1 MATTKNKN
9 LFYQLYSTDS
19 AVADSGYKCS
29 SAIDE
34 SQASFDISGSD
45 GQITDSN
52 GDVIASIDLSELH
65 VDDITEYNV
74 ETKIL
79 QPHSAYL
86 LQGNEYG
93 ETYKSQFFLIHHL
106 ISTVEGY
113 AEYCN
118 IKFDI
123 LYKLNGKKHNVHVDT
138 KTVRTTYGSFV
149 DIVQNQLNKLKANI
163 TVSIKEYD
171 DQNSSVSVL
180 DYINFQS
187 TEEGYDFIIRNVI
200 ITPILADDENCNGET
215 GQFED
220 SPFTDQIE
228 ITNDMLIDLL
238 NKYKPRLIG
247 ETTTSE
253 TIYKIGCDIY
263 RALMTLTNDI
273 TSDFNTFVY
282 ELDIIKKYFLPCF
295 ETDGTLIF
303 PKRFYDVLVKKYPE
317 IYQKYFTGTL
327 SKYNIYDIYNILV
340 EIKEYLFKAKN
351 SSGPSYCLEDIN
363 RRINPI
369 KYPNGAMKGIVIVPQ
384 WPDDE
389 DYDTCVLWLNH
400 VADKVEVCIPVS
412 VEQLNQYFNGNV
424 ISNKRARLFEKSL
437 ATVQINAII
446 PTERQRYIEDEDNLP
461 LNDISSNDDFSNS
474 FDRLYVAG
482 QDEND
487 FINNQFHR
495 VPIDQDKTTWED
507 GNRIKYHNPE
517 LYIDS
522 NNDDENV
529 WEDNPYKTDVHY
541 VDTHENFTDKFIGL
555 YKYMEY
561 LSTNDL
567 WLRIGDGYII
577 TAKDDNFEN
586 NKIRNLLNSVLLYNP
601 NDIPIKIKYMI
612 FS

>member
-34 SQASFDISGSD
+34 SQTSFDISGSD

-424 ISNKRARLFEKSL
+424 IYNKRARLFEKSL

-461 LNDISSNDDFSNS
+461 LNDISSNDGFSNS

-541 VDTHENFTDKFIGL
+541 VDTHENFTVKFIGL

>member
-34 SQASFDISGSD
+34 SQTSFDISGSD

-461 LNDISSNDDFSNS
+461 LNDISSNDGFSNS

-541 VDTHENFTDKFIGL
+541 VDTHENFTVKFIGL